1 MQTSHEFGEYND
13 KLVANS
19 SMVIDRQLSV
29 LRTRRSTRRFL
40 PESIPQDLLAQV
52 LEAATW
58 APSAHNR
65 QPWRFAVLTSP
76 EIRHELARVMGDEY
90 FRDLTANGSDADKA
104 WEQVQRS
111 HQRIQSAPVGILVCL
126 DTTELDVYPDLE
138 RQSAEMIMGIQ
149 SVAMAGQNLL
159 LAANILGLAGVWI
172 CAPLFSP
179 QAVRQVLQLPES
191 WSPQGLILLGFPA
204 AAPRQKKVKSVAEV
218 TRFY

>member
-1 MQTSHEFGEYND
+1 MQTNHEFGEYND

-19 SMVIDRQLSV
+19 SVVIDRQLSV

-40 PESIPQDLLAQV
+40 PERIPQDLLAQV

-90 FRDLTANGSDADKA
+90 FHDLTANGSDVDKA
-104 WEQVQRS
+104 QAQVQQS
-111 HQRIQSAPVGILVCL
+111 HQRIQTAPVGIVVCL
-126 DTTELDVYPDLE
+126 DTTELDTYPDFQ
-138 RQSAEMIMGIQ
+138 RQAAEMIMGVQ

-179 QAVRQVLQLPES
+179 QAVRQVLQLPET
-191 WSPQGLILLGFPA
+191 WIPQGLVLLGFPA
-204 AAPRQKKVKSVAEV
+204 AVPRQKDVKSIAEV
-218 TRFY
+218 TRYY